1 MATDHFDERVARAYD
16 VDVED
21 EFAPSVL
28 VPTLDVLTNLA
39 DGGPVLELGIGTGRV
54 RTSLSGRGLVVHGI
68 DLSES
73 MLRQLREKPG
83 ADAVEVTIGDFA
95 TAYVGGGFR
104 LVYLVFNT
112 IMNLT
117 SQDEQVQCFCNAADH
132 LIEGGHFV
140 VEVLVPALQRLPPGE
155 TIRPSGISGT
165 HIGFDEIDAGTQ
177 ALTSHH
183 LYFRSHGVETSSIP
197 FRYVWP
203 SELDLMARIAG
214 MTLIQ
219 RWSDWDRAPF
229 TSASPKHISVW
240 CKDA

>member
-1 MATDHFDERVARAYD
+1 M
-16 VDVED
+16 
-21 EFAPSVL
+21 
-28 VPTLDVLTNLA
+28 
-39 DGGPVLELGIGTGRV
+39 
-54 RTSLSGRGLVVHGI
+54 
-68 DLSES
+68 
-73 MLRQLREKPG
+73 
-83 ADAVEVTIGDFA
+83 
-95 TAYVGGGFR
+95 
-104 LVYLVFNT
+104 YLVFNT

-165 HIGFDEIDAGTQ
+165 HIGVDEIDAGTQ

-203 SELDLMARIAG
+203 SGAGSDGPHRRHDTHPTVVRLGSGTVHERITEAHLG
-214 MTLIQ
+214 L
-219 RWSDWDRAPF
+219 
-229 TSASPKHISVW
+229 V
-240 CKDA
+240 